1 MAARI
6 HRNSNH
12 RMQMNFPNNLKQ
24 ARLEKSKKIKSKV
37 TQLTLADELGITRN
51 MIASYEQGLA
61 EPGLCV
67 LVKMAKYLETDVNSL
82 LSD

>member
-1 MAARI
+1 
-6 HRNSNH
+6 
-12 RMQMNFPNNLKQ
+12 MNFPNNLKQ

-37 TQLTLADELGITRN
+37 TQLSLANELGITRN

-67 LVKMAKYLETDVNSL
+67 LVKMAAYLETDVNSL